1 MGEREHNAAV
11 ADERALEL
19 FSRSQQDLC
28 ARTDRNF
35 ALLMGVQF
43 VAGVL
48 TACLISPKTWTAA
61 IPETH
66 IHVWTAL
73 ILGGLICGFPIF
85 LAVVYPGRVLTRHV
99 IAVGQ
104 MLMGALLIHL
114 TQGRIETHFHVFGSL
129 AFLAFY
135 RDWRVLVTATIVV
148 AVDHFLRGFYWPL
161 SVFGEQMVQPFR
173 WLEHVGWVL
182 FEDLFLFVSIHQSV
196 EKSWTLAKQQGGLER
211 AKASV
216 QSERDEF
223 FDLSLDMLCVAGS
236 DGYFKKLNP
245 VLPKKLGYEME
256 DLLSQPFLSFVHPDD
271 KERTVQVMRSLRHG
285 KDVVDFEN
293 RYRCRDG
300 SYIWLSWSCRAPVN
314 RETMYAVA
322 REVTARKKAA
332 EALET
337 AKRDAEKA
345 REVAEQANRAKSDFL
360 ANMSHEIRTPMNA
373 VIGLTELVLETKL
386 TASQRDYLSTVLES
400 GESLLSIINEILDF
414 SKIEAGKIELD
425 LIPMNLREQI
435 GDTMKSL
442 AIRAHRKELELA
454 WHVGKEVPETFLG
467 DPARLRQV
475 LVNLVGNAIKF
486 TPEGEVVLQVRELAR
501 HGNVVD
507 LQFEIRDTGV
517 GIPEEKLGRIFAEFE
532 QADTSTTREFG
543 GTGLGLSI
551 SSRLV
556 DLMGGDIQVECVV
569 GEGSRLY
576 VTLPLEV
583 TEAVAEPVERNL
595 ELLRDLTVLIVDDNT
610 TNRRIQR
617 ETIEGWSMRA
627 IEAASGADALQ
638 QLRVMEAED
647 NLPKIVLSDMNMPHM
662 DGLMLAERV
671 RQSYSHDTIIFI
683 LLTSGFMPDDR
694 KRVKDLEIAAVLLKP
709 VKQSELLDTL
719 LLALMDRGESI
730 EQIVQDSAEPNLR
743 SPQSLSVL
751 LAEDGLANQKLA
763 VGLLERWG
771 HRVTIA
777 PNGLDAIKAW
787 ENDPFDLILMD
798 LQMPEMDGITATKI
812 IRQREQ
818 VSGNHIPIIAM
829 TAHALEGDRQRCL
842 DAGMDGYVSK
852 PVRKS
857 DLAEAIA
864 PWFGSNDDRENE
876 PVRDTQNQQ
885 ASD

>member
-1 MGEREHNAAV
+1 MPELENNAAI
-11 ADERALEL
+11 AEERAIEL
-19 FSRSQQDLC
+19 FSRSQQELC

-35 ALLMGVQF
+35 ALLMCVQF

-48 TACLISPKTWTAA
+48 TACFISPRTWSG
-61 IPETH
+61 PVSETH
-66 IHVWTAL
+66 VHLWTAL
-73 ILGGLICGFPIF
+73 ILGLLVSGFPIF

-99 IAVGQ
+99 IAIGQ

-135 RDWRVLVTATIVV
+135 RDWRVLVTATVVV

-161 SVFGEQMVQPFR
+161 SVFGEQAVQPFR

-182 FEDLFLFVSIHQSV
+182 FEDLFLFVSIHQSINQ
-196 EKSWTLAKQQGGLER
+196 SWILARQQSGLER
-211 AKASV
+211 SKASV

-223 FDLSLDMLCVAGS
+223 FELSLDMLVVAGS
-236 DGYFKKLNP
+236 DGYFKKINP

-256 DLLSQPFLSFVHPDD
+256 ELLSQPFLSFVHPDD
-271 KERTVQVMRSLRHG
+271 TERTVQVMRSLRHG
-285 KDVVDFEN
+285 EDVVDFEN

-300 SYIWLSWSCRAPVN
+300 SYIWLSWSCRAPVS
-314 RETMYAVA
+314 RDTMFAVA
-322 REVTARKKAA
+322 RDVTARREAA
-332 EALET
+332 AALEKAT
-337 AKRDAEKA
+337 REAEKA
-345 REVAEQANRAKSDFL
+345 RAVAEQANRAKSDFL

-373 VIGLTELVLETKL
+373 VIGLTELVLETEL
-386 TASQRDYLSTVLES
+386 TASQKDYLSTVLES

-414 SKIEAGKIELD
+414 SKIEAGKIELER
-425 LIPMNLREQI
+425 IPMNLREQI

-442 AIRAHRKELELA
+442 AIRAHRKEIELA
-454 WHVGKEVPETFLG
+454 WHVSKEVPDTFLG

-486 TPEGEVVLQVRELAR
+486 TPEGEVVVNVHEQAR
-501 HGNVVD
+501 RGKVVD

-517 GIPEEKLGRIFAEFE
+517 GIPEDKLGRIFAEFE

-556 DLMGGDIQVECVV
+556 DLMGGEIHVESAV
-569 GEGSRLY
+569 GEGSRFHF
-576 VTLPLEV
+576 TIPLEI
-583 TEAVAEPVERNL
+583 TEAVLEPVERNL
-595 ELLRDLTVLIVDDNT
+595 DILRDLTVLIVDDNA

-627 IEAASGADALQ
+627 VEAEGGPDALKKLRAMEAAGD
-638 QLRVMEAED
+638 
-647 NLPKIVLSDMNMPHM
+647 LPKIVLSDVNMPHM
-662 DGLMLAERV
+662 DGLMLAENI
-671 RQSYSHDTIIFI
+671 RQSYSQDAIILV
-683 LLTSGFMPDDR
+683 LLTSGFMPEDR
-694 KRVKDLEIAAVLLKP
+694 DRVRDLEIAAVLLKP

-719 LLALMDRGESI
+719 LKALMDRDESFVKAADDSSEPDLLSIESI
-730 EQIVQDSAEPNLR
+730 
-743 SPQSLSVL
+743 SVL

-777 PNGLDAIKAW
+777 PNGLAAIKAW
-787 ENDPFDLILMD
+787 ENGSFDLILMD

-818 VSGNHIPIIAM
+818 LSGSHIPIIAM

-857 DLAEAIA
+857 ELADAIA
-864 PWFGSNDDRENE
+864 PWFSPNREGAPE
-876 PVRDTQNQQ
+876 PIDEG
-885 ASD
+885 